1 MIIAER
7 EVKNMIDGLS
17 SYYSNLYTSGM
28 SNNAVSSNTSANVLE
43 DALNSTELSKA
54 TDDELMDVC
63 KSFESYFVEQVLK
76 AAKKTVLSEDEEE
89 GDYIQYF
96 GDTLVQEYSDI
107 ISDKGNLGI
116 AQMLYDSMKRN
127 GA

>member
-1 MIIAER
+1 MI
-7 EVKNMIDGLS
+7 NGLS
-17 SYYSNLYTSGM
+17 SYYSDLYTSGI
-28 SNNAVSSNTSANVLE
+28 SADTVSSNTSANALE
-43 DALNSTELSKA
+43 DTLSNTDLSTA

-76 AAKKTVLSEDEEE
+76 EAKKTVLSDDEEE
-89 GDYIQYF
+89 GEYMQYF
-96 GDTLVQEYSDI
+96 GDILVQEYSDLL
-107 ISDKGNLGI
+107 SDNGNLGI

>member
-1 MIIAER
+1 M
-7 EVKNMIDGLS
+7 VNGLS
-17 SYYSNLYTSGM
+17 VYNSNLYSQGIGADVV
-28 SNNAVSSNTSANVLE
+28 SNNTSAEALE
-43 DALNSTELSKA
+43 STLSSTDLSAA

-76 AAKKTVLSEDEEE
+76 EAKKTVMSDEEE
-89 GDYIQYF
+89 GDYMQYF
-96 GDTLVQEYSDI
+96 GDILVQEYSDI
-107 ISDKGNLGI
+107 LSDNGNLGI

>member
-1 MIIAER
+1 
-7 EVKNMIDGLS
+7 MIDGLS

-28 SNNAVSSNTSANVLE
+28 NTGAVNSNASANALE
-43 DALNSTELSKA
+43 NTLSNSDLSTA

-76 AAKKTVLSEDEEE
+76 EAKKTVLSDDEEE
-89 GDYIQYF
+89 GDYMQYF
-96 GDTLVQEYSDI
+96 GDILVQEYSDML
-107 ISDKGNLGI
+107 SDNGNLGI